1 MKKKPFVKPQYIPD
15 NIEERK
21 KIETIIAQR
30 VIKNSDIID
39 AQKAGNQLISAQQ
52 SKKKQKRG

>member
-1 MKKKPFVKPQYIPD
+1 LKKG
-15 NIEERK
+15 K